1 MQPDQDIINRWTGSA
16 PHWEKHREV
25 IRHMFAPVSEALIDA
40 AQIKPGDTVLD
51 VATGPGEPALTVA
64 AHVGATGNVV
74 GIDPIPD
81 MVAAARREAQ
91 RRGLQNAQFEVAFA
105 DQLPFPEAHFDAA
118 ICRFGAMF
126 FPAPVDAIRELLR
139 VLKPGKK
146 LVFAVWSFAENNPFH
161 HALSRVIDC
170 YVEVPP
176 ADPDAA
182 DAFRYAQPG
191 KLLKFL
197 NQAGAIATSECLQH
211 FTIEAPVSVEDYWT
225 LRREMSEKLNE
236 KITNLPAHL
245 SPKVKNEMLAALREY
260 ASGPILQFPAEILLV
275 SGIKAA

>member
-25 IRHMFAPVSEALIDA
+25 IRHMFAPVSAALIDA
-40 AQIKPGDTVLD
+40 AQIQSGHTVLD
-51 VATGPGEPALTVA
+51 VATGPGEPALTLA
-64 AHVGATGNVV
+64 AHVGPAGKVV

-81 MVAAARREAQ
+81 MIAAARREAQ
-91 RRGLQNAQFEVAFA
+91 RRGQQNAYFEVAFA
-105 DQLPFPEAHFDAA
+105 DQLPFPDAHFDAVV
-118 ICRFGAMF
+118 CRFGAMF

-161 HALSRVIDC
+161 HALSRVIDR

-176 ADPDAA
+176 VDPDAA
-182 DAFRYAQPG
+182 DAFRYASPG

-197 NQAGAIATSECLQH
+197 NQAGATATSERLHH

-236 KITNLPAHL
+236 KITKLPAHL
-245 SPKVKNEMLAALREY
+245 SSQVKNEMLAALREY
-260 ASGPILQFPAEILLV
+260 SGGPVLKFPAEILLI
-275 SGIKAA
+275 SGTK